1 MRLFI
6 KIKDGQPFEHPIIE
20 DNFKQA
26 FPHIDVENL
35 PAEFMNYVYEPHTYT
50 LSVFQ
55 KVAYTYEIVG
65 NVVKPKWAV
74 VNKTEEELNEERKR
88 YRRWRE
94 NPEEE
99 FSKSLLDIPFVK
111 L

>member
-6 KIKDGQPFEHPIIE
+6 KIKDGQPFEHPILE

-26 FPHIDVENL
+26 FPYIDIDNL
-35 PAEFMNYVYEPHTYT
+35 PAEFMNYVYEPYT
-50 LSVFQ
+50 STVSILQ
-55 KVAYTYEIVG
+55 KLVYTYEIVD

-74 VNKTEEELNEERKR
+74 VDKTEEELNAERQR

-99 FSKSLLDIPFVK
+99 FSKSPLDIPFVK

>member
-26 FPHIDVENL
+26 FPHVDVDNL
-35 PAEFMNYVYEPHTYT
+35 PAEFMNYVYTPYT
-50 LSVFQ
+50 SPVSVL
-55 KVAYTYEIVG
+55 KKLVYTYEIVG
-65 NVVKPKWAV
+65 DLVKTKWDV
-74 VNKTEEELNEERKR
+74 VNKTEEELNEERQR
-88 YRRWRE
+88 HRRWRE

-99 FSKSLLDIPFVK
+99 FSKSPLDIPFVK

>member
-1 MRLFI
+1 MKLFI
-6 KIKDGQPFEHPIIE
+6 RIKNGQPFEHPIME

-26 FPHIDVENL
+26 FPHIDIDNL
-35 PAEFMNYVYEPHTYT
+35 PAEFMNYVFEPYT
-50 LSVFQ
+50 SDVSILKKLVY
-55 KVAYTYEIVG
+55 KYEIVG
-65 NVVKPKWAV
+65 DVVKTKWAV
-74 VNKTEEELNEERKR
+74 VDKTEEELNEERKN

-99 FSKSLLDIPFVK
+99 FSKSPLDIPFVK

>member
-6 KIKDGQPFEHPIIE
+6 RIKNGQPFEHPIME

-26 FPHIDVENL
+26 FPHIDVDNL
-35 PAEFMNYVYEPHTYT
+35 PAEFMNYVYEPYT
-50 LSVFQ
+50 APISILKKLV
-55 KVAYTYEIVG
+55 YTYEIVDG
-65 NVVKPKWAV
+65 VVKPKWEV
-74 VNKTEEELNEERKR
+74 VDKTEEELNEERKN

-99 FSKSLLDIPFVK
+99 FSKSPLDIPFVK